1 MIVSVFFFS
10 SRRRHTRWALVTGV
24 QTCALPISYAGRSAI
39 GGDRAIERAVQR
51 IAGFAPR
58 IPLRELFPDLEIVKR
73 GSKFEQARVRMVNQL
88 HNWEDDQLDP
98 ELHSRV
104 EEGRRRTPHTRMVQ
118 MKADGDPTPAAP
130 EAMKQIERAHV

>member
-1 MIVSVFFFS
+1 MIGLW
-10 SRRRHTRWALVTGV
+10 RDA
-24 QTCALPISYAGRSAI
+24 YAGRSAI

-88 HNWEDDQLDP
+88 HKWEDDQLDP

-104 EEGRRRTPHTRMVQ
+104 ERSEERRVGKEGVRTGRSRWGQENYKKKTT
-118 MKADGDPTPAAP
+118 KS
-130 EAMKQIERAHV
+130 